1 MDFVFFAFSSL
12 CLGLSILL
20 LAFLAGRS
28 DRLIAWRFLIAA
40 SVSGILY
47 YTLLSS
53 IARNHLTLYY
63 LFNIIPQVILI
74 LTLTAYMKRNRG
86 K

>member
-12 CLGLSILL
+12 CVGLIVL
-20 LAFLAGRS
+20 
-28 DRLIAWRFLIAA
+28 LIALITGLADHLIDWRFLIAA
-40 SVSGILY
+40 VILGILY

-63 LFNIIPQVILI
+63 LFNMVPQITLL
-74 LTLTAYMKRNRG
+74 LTLSIYMKKNRG